1 MISINGTRLP
11 KPTKYQVGL
20 SDLDSSDTTRTESG
34 KLVRNRVR
42 QGVTKIELSFI
53 LKGSEV
59 APVLQLIEPAKFEV
73 TYFDPRVFV
82 NKSINAYVGDRSCNM
97 LKYDPTKSR
106 EDILWEVSFNLI
118 EY

>member
-1 MISINGTRLP
+1 MISINGTKLP

-59 APVLQLIEPAKFEV
+59 APVLQLVEPSKVSVE
-73 TYFDPRVFV
+73 YFDPRVFV
-82 NKSINAYVGDRSCNM
+82 TRNIDAYVGDRSCNV
-97 LKYDPTKSR
+97 LKYDPTKSV
-106 EDILWEVSFNLI
+106 EQILWEVSFNLI

>member
-1 MISINGTRLP
+1 MISINGTKLP

-59 APVLQLIEPAKFEV
+59 APVLRLVEPAKVNVE
-73 TYFDPRVFV
+73 YFDPRVFV
-82 NKSINAYVGDRSCNM
+82 TRNIDAYVGDRSCNV
-97 LKYDPTKSR
+97 LKYDPTKSV
-106 EDILWEVSFNLI
+106 EHILWEVSFNLI